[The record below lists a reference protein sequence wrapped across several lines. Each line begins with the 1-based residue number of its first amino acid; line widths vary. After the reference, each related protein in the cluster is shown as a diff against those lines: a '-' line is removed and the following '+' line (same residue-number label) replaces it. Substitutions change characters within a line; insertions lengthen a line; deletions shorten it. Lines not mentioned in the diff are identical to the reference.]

1 MVSKQNK
8 LKSPQPPLIRGAKS
22 RFFPPLLRGA
32 RGDSTKICV
41 LNKTLQ
47 TSSKFIL
54 LGLLTI
60 YGTSLKARAQNIPQ
74 NEISNPVT
82 PPQPQT
88 PEPLLPQE
96 ELELLQ
102 IPPELNKPEQKFDDS
117 IQITVERF
125 DFEGSTI
132 YNQERLREVIKE
144 FTKTKQSISYTQ
156 LLQAASKITNLYI
169 TEGYATSGAYI
180 PEQTLTGCFV
190 GQNNKNCV
198 VKIQIIEGS
207 LQEVRITKD
216 QTSTKQLNNDYVRA
230 RLELGIGKPLNIR
243 RLQEALQLLQQNP
256 LIDSI
261 SAELSAGTIPG
272 TNLLKVTY
280 KEANTDRIKI
290 IADNSRNPS
299 VGSFRR
305 GVEIEQANLLGFGDS
320 LNIGY
325 NNTDGSNGI
334 DASYTIPINPR
345 NGTISLSFNSTF
357 NNIIEPPFDSLD
369 IESNSRNYEI
379 TLRQPIVQNA
389 RKEFTQELALGLT
402 LSRRESDTS
411 VLGVNFPISV
421 GADARGNTRI
431 SALRFFQEW
440 RRSSFQ
446 EVLLARSQF
455 SVGVGAFNATI
466 NNEAPDSRF
475 FAWRG
480 QLQWLRLLGSETSNP
495 RVTPRLLVRSDVQIA
510 DRAIVPLEQF
520 TLGGIFS
527 ARGYRQDALFS
538 DNGIFV
544 STDLQLPV
552 YSTNS
557 GENVL
562 QVIPFVDFGT
572 TWNNGNES
580 NRNSIN
586 TLASVGL
593 GLQWRMGERFSARV
607 DYGIP
612 LIEIESRDRTWQERG
627 LYFTMQY
634 NPF

>member
-1 MVSKQNK
+1 MHVK
-8 LKSPQPPLIRGAKS
+8 
-22 RFFPPLLRGA
+22 FFRDL
-32 RGDSTKICV
+32 V
-41 LNKTLQ
+41 V
-47 TSSKFIL
+47 
-54 LGLLTI
+54 LGLLGIFCTCSS
-60 YGTSLKARAQNIPQ
+60 TRAQNIPSS
-74 NEISNPVT
+74 EIPNPVIPT
-82 PPQPQT
+82 PTQPQI

-96 ELELLQ
+96 ELLQ
-102 IPPELNKPEQKFDDS
+102 ISPDLLTPEQNIDNS
-117 IQITVERF
+117 SQITVERF
-125 DFEGSTI
+125 DFDGSSI
-132 YNQERLREVIKE
+132 FNQERLRQEIQE
-144 FTKTKQSISYTQ
+144 FTNTKQPITFTQ

-169 TEGYATSGAYI
+169 REGYVTSGAYI

-190 GQNNKNCV
+190 KPETLFSCV

-207 LQEVRITKD
+207 LQEVRITRQ
-216 QTSTKQLNNDYVRA
+216 QTSSKRLNDSYVRA

-243 RLQEALQLLQQNP
+243 HLREALQLLQQNP

-261 SAELSAGTIPG
+261 SAELSAGTVPG
-272 TNLLKVTY
+272 TNLLKVTF
-280 KEANTDRIKI
+280 KEANTDRLRI

-305 GVEIEQANLLGFGDS
+305 GLEIEQANLTGLGDN

-334 DASYTIPINPR
+334 EASYIIPINPR
-345 NGTISLSFNSTF
+345 NGTLSFSYNNTL
-357 NNIIEPPFDSLD
+357 NNIIEPPFDDLD

-379 TLRQPIVQNA
+379 SLRQPIVQNA
-389 RKEFTQELALGLT
+389 RAEFTQELVLGLT

-411 VLGVNFPISV
+411 VLGVDFPISV

-446 EVLLARSQF
+446 EVFLARSQF

-480 QLQWLRLLGSETSNP
+480 QLQWLRLLGSATSNP
-495 RVTPRLLVRSDVQIA
+495 RVTPRLLLRSDVQLA
-510 DRAIVPLEQF
+510 SRALVPLEQF

-538 DNGIFV
+538 DNGVFV
-544 STDLQLPV
+544 SVDLQLPI

-562 QVIPFVDFGT
+562 QVIPFVDVGT
-572 TWNNGNES
+572 VWNSVRES
-580 NRNSIN
+580 NINPN

-593 GLQWRMGERFSARV
+593 GLQWRMGERFSARL

-612 LIEIESRDRTWQERG
+612 LVDIDSRYRTWQEKG
-627 LYFTMQY
+627 LYFTVQY